1 MNASF
6 LSFNNVRRGF
16 SILLIVL
23 CLSLPALSLASSA
36 ASRMQLNLDR
46 LHLNGP
52 EEGFGG

>member
-6 LSFNNVRRGF
+6 LSFNNVRRCF
-16 SILLIVL
+16 SILLIVACL
-23 CLSLPALSLASSA
+23 GLPMLSLTSSS
-36 ASRMQLNLDR
+36 ASRMQINLDR